1 MSTEKT
7 LWIVGGTVA
16 GVTVLSV
23 VAFVFAQKIVRD
35 AARSAVE
42 NAADAVA
49 RDAVR
54 AGREAASVGVRYI
67 TGPNGVTGR
76 IPELT
81 PEQRRQIDEGFRA
94 VDEARSEECA
104 RRGGRWTVS
113 REIGARGECSIP
125 IFNDGMVIR
134 AVTNSL
140 TQRA

>member
-23 VAFVFAQKIVRD
+23 VAFVVAQKIVRD

-49 RDAVR
+49 RDAIRV
-54 AGREAASVGVRYI
+54 GREAASVGAQYI
-67 TGPNGVTGR
+67 TGPNGVTRR

-81 PEQRRQIDEGFRA
+81 PERRRQIDEGLRA
-94 VDEARSEECA
+94 DEAARMEECA
-104 RRGGRWTVS
+104 RRGGRWTVP
-113 REIGARGECSIP
+113 RERGARGECSIP
-125 IFNDGMVIR
+125 IFNDGMVVR

>member
-7 LWIVGGTVA
+7 LWVIGGTVA

-23 VAFVFAQKIVRD
+23 VAFVAAQKIVRD

-49 RDAVR
+49 RDAIR
-54 AGREAASVGVRYI
+54 IGREAASVGAQYI
-67 TGPNGVTGR
+67 TGPNGVTRR

-81 PEQRRQIDEGFRA
+81 PERRRQIDEGLRA
-94 VDEARSEECA
+94 DEAARMEECA
-104 RRGGRWTVS
+104 RRGGRWTVP
-113 REIGARGECSIP
+113 RERGARGECSIP
-125 IFNDGMVIR
+125 IFGDGLIVR
-134 AVTNSL
+134 ALANPL